1 MCAHLFAR
9 SARFQQRHIRI
20 VAMSHPASAG
30 QSPDNAPSTIKVIEK
45 SPPVRR
51 SLIAAL
57 LLASGAIILIGS
69 EIWLVAMLLYW
80 ATVDFIGHSMV
91 VQVVFGAVILV
102 PALWATWKLVEM
114 AIAAERYPDPKPEAE
129 ALDA

>member
-1 MCAHLFAR
+1 MRLRKPDTRTKDRVHFHR
-9 SARFQQRHIRI
+9 S
-20 VAMSHPASAG
+20 
-30 QSPDNAPSTIKVIEK
+30 
-45 SPPVRR
+45 
-51 SLIAAL
+51 
-57 LLASGAIILIGS
+57 ILP
-69 EIWLVAMLLYW
+69 LVAMLLYW

>member
-1 MCAHLFAR
+1 
-9 SARFQQRHIRI
+9 
-20 VAMSHPASAG
+20 MSHPASAG

-129 ALDA
+129 PLDA